1 MNLDVLESELTDD
14 LAWRKSEINRL
25 FQIAEMPSAGENER
39 VHTAILKSLTLL
51 VYSHWEG
58 YIKRSALAYLEFIV
72 RQEIV
77 LNNLTPNFHVISLK
91 KSIKKVANAHP
102 PNGKNTINIGEVL
115 RHLVE
120 VEEIK
125 TKIFFIK
132 TNFNNPEKQKD
143 NSVIDTGSNLN
154 KETYAKILEI
164 IGVVYHQTLEQE
176 LNPHVRLH
184 FEHENDK
191 SFFSEIIDNTL
202 LKCRN
207 HNAHGGRNSSQL
219 LLDIG
224 LLKLLK
230 NLIILLLEQ
239 FKDDILEYSSGG
251 FFLQAKLI
259 EKQTYDTEANNILS
273 TQITTIVEQYH
284 TSLEVEEIVTQGM
297 ESITQ
302 SA

>member
-1 MNLDVLESELTDD
+1 MNLDALESELTDD

-25 FQIAEMPSAGENER
+25 FQIAEIPSDEENER

-51 VYSHWEG
+51 IYSHWEG
-58 YIKRSALAYLEFIV
+58 YVKRSSLAYLEFIV

-77 LNNLTPNFHVISLK
+77 LNSLNPNFHVISLK

-102 PNGKNTINIGEVL
+102 QNGKSIINITEVIK
-115 RHLVE
+115 HLTE

-125 TKIFFIK
+125 VKNFFIK

-143 NSVIDTGSNLN
+143 NSFIDTGSNLN
-154 KETYAKILEI
+154 KESYKKILET
-164 IGVVYHQTLEQE
+164 IGINYHQTFDQE
-176 LNPHVRLH
+176 LNPHVRLY
-184 FEHENDK
+184 FEHEKDK

-219 LLDIG
+219 LLDID

-239 FKDDILEYSSGG
+239 FKDDILEYSSGE
-251 FFLQAKLI
+251 FFLLSKSE
-259 EKQTYDTEANNILS
+259 EKNSYDTEANNSLS
-273 TQITTIVEQYH
+273 TQITAVVDQYRN
-284 TSLEVEEIVTQGM
+284 SLEVDAIVTQGI
-297 ESITQ
+297 EAITQ

>member
-1 MNLDVLESELTDD
+1 MNLDVLESELTED

-25 FQIAEMPSAGENER
+25 FQISEMPSDEENVR

-51 VYSHWEG
+51 IYSHWEG
-58 YIKRSALAYLEFIV
+58 YVKRSALAYLEFIV

-77 LNNLTPNFHVISLK
+77 LNDLTPNFHVISLK
-91 KSIKKVANAHP
+91 KSIKKIANAHP
-102 PNGKNTINIGEVL
+102 QNGKNTINIGEVL

-125 TKIFFIK
+125 IKKFFIK
-132 TNFNNPEKQKD
+132 TNFNDPEKQKD
-143 NSVIDTGSNLN
+143 NSIIDTGSNLN
-154 KETYAKILEI
+154 KEVYKKILEI

-176 LNPHVRLH
+176 LNPHVRNH
-184 FEHENDK
+184 FEHEQDK
-191 SFFSEIIDNTL
+191 SLFAEIIDKTL

-219 LLDIG
+219 LLDIE

-239 FKDDILEYSSGG
+239 FKDDILEYSSGE
-251 FFLQAKLI
+251 FFLHSKLV
-259 EKQTYDTEANNILS
+259 EKQTYDTAANNILN
-273 TQITTIVEQYH
+273 TEIIALVEQYH
-284 TSLEVEEIVTQGM
+284 NSLEVEAIVVQGIQAG
-297 ESITQ
+297 S
-302 SA
+302 

>member
-1 MNLDVLESELTDD
+1 MNLDVLESELTED

-25 FQIAEMPSAGENER
+25 FQISEMPSDEENVR

-51 VYSHWEG
+51 IYSHWEG
-58 YIKRSALAYLEFIV
+58 YVKRSALAYLEFIV

-77 LNNLTPNFHVISLK
+77 LNDLSLK
-91 KSIKKVANAHP
+91 KSIKKIANAHP
-102 PNGKNTINIGEVL
+102 QNGKNTINIGEVL

-125 TKIFFIK
+125 IKKFFIK
-132 TNFNNPEKQKD
+132 TNFNDPEKQKD
-143 NSVIDTGSNLN
+143 NSIIDTGSNLN
-154 KETYAKILEI
+154 KEVYKKILEI

-176 LNPHVRLH
+176 LNPHVRNH
-184 FEHENDK
+184 FEHEQDK
-191 SFFSEIIDNTL
+191 SLFAEIIDKTL

-219 LLDIG
+219 LLDIE

-239 FKDDILEYSSGG
+239 FKDDILEYSSGE
-251 FFLQAKLI
+251 FFLHSKLV
-259 EKQTYDTEANNILS
+259 EKQTYDTAANNILN
-273 TQITTIVEQYH
+273 TEIIALVEQYH
-284 TSLEVEEIVTQGM
+284 NSLEVEAIVVQGIQAG
-297 ESITQ
+297 S
-302 SA
+302 

>member
-1 MNLDVLESELTDD
+1 MNLDALEPELTDD

-25 FQIAEMPSAGENER
+25 FQIAEIPSEEENER

-51 VYSHWEG
+51 IYSHWEG
-58 YIKRSALAYLEFIV
+58 YVKRSALAYLEFIV
-72 RQEIV
+72 KQEIV
-77 LNNLTPNFHVISLK
+77 LSDLTSNFHVISLK

-102 PNGKNTINIGEVL
+102 QNGKNDINISEVL

-125 TKIFFIK
+125 TRKFFIK
-132 TNFNNPEKQKD
+132 TNFNNPDKQKD

-154 KETYAKILEI
+154 KKNYKKILET

-176 LNPHVRLH
+176 LNPHVRIH

-207 HNAHGGRNSSQL
+207 HNAHGGRNSAQL
-219 LLDIG
+219 LLDIE

-239 FKDDILEYSSGG
+239 FKDDILEYSSGE
-251 FFLQAKLI
+251 FFLQSKLV
-259 EKQTYDTEANNILS
+259 EKQNYDTEANNILK
-273 TQITTIVEQYH
+273 TEIEHIVAQYH
-284 TSLEVEEIVTQGM
+284 TSLEVEAIVSQGM
-297 ESITQ
+297 VSTAQI
-302 SA
+302 S

>member
-1 MNLDVLESELTDD
+1 MNLDTLESELTDD

-25 FQIAEMPSAGENER
+25 FQIAEIPSGEENER

-51 VYSHWEG
+51 IYSHWEG
-58 YIKRSALAYLEFIV
+58 YVKRSALAYLEFIV
-72 RQEIV
+72 KQEII
-77 LNNLTPNFHVISLK
+77 LSNLTSNFHVISLK

-102 PNGKNTINIGEVL
+102 QNGKNDINISEVL

-125 TKIFFIK
+125 TRKFFIK
-132 TNFNNPEKQKD
+132 TNFDNPDKQKD

-154 KETYAKILEI
+154 KKNYKKILET

-176 LNPHVRLH
+176 LTPHVRVH

-207 HNAHGGRNSSQL
+207 HNAHGGRNSAQL
-219 LLDIG
+219 LLDIE

-239 FKDDILEYSSGG
+239 FKDDILEYSSGE
-251 FFLQAKLI
+251 FFLQSKLV
-259 EKQTYDTEANNILS
+259 EKQNYDTEANNILK
-273 TQITTIVEQYH
+273 TEIEHIAAQYH
-284 TSLEVEEIVTQGM
+284 TSLEVEAIVSQGM
-297 ESITQ
+297 VSTAQI
-302 SA
+302 S